1 MRAKQAAILTLFALA
16 VRPLV
21 AADDFKATLSMV
33 PIDISMRSTIKG
45 TGHAQAV
52 LSGSTLTI
60 TGTFDGLASPA
71 TSADVHLGPKR
82 GLRGPALFTLEV
94 GHDTKGSL
102 QGSGQ
107 LTPGQV
113 NALREGDCYVLLSSE
128 KAPDGN
134 LWGWFFPEVHP

>member
-1 MRAKQAAILTLFALA
+1 MRAKRAAIMTLFVLA
-16 VRPLV
+16 VRPIA

-45 TGHAQAV
+45 AGRAQAV
-52 LSGSTLTI
+52 LSGSTLKI
-60 TGTFDGLASPA
+60 TGTFDGLVSPA
-71 TSADVHLGPKR
+71 TAADVHIGPKR
-82 GLRGPALFTLEV
+82 GLRGPALFKLEIA
-94 GHDTKGSL
+94 HDTKGQL

-107 LTPGQV
+107 LTPGQI
-113 NALREGDCYVLLSSE
+113 NALREGDCYILLTSE